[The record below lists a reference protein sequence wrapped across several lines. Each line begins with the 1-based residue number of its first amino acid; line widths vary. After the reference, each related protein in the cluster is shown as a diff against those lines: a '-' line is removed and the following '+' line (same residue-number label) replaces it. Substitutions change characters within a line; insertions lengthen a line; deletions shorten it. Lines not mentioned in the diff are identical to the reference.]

1 MSTNNYIPKSGNPT
15 TKNAS
20 QSAGKT
26 KKKRFRIGIKAPSS
40 KPSQT
45 VVQLMNGDFL
55 TREFVLNNLGFIFF
69 IIFLL
74 ILMVSKGYY
83 VNQLATDIKRTE
95 EELGQIT
102 ADYVEAKARLEE
114 ETRRTELIEKL
125 APLGL
130 KETVNPTKVIRKRT
144 QE

>member
-1 MSTNNYIPKSGNPT
+1 MKGNNYTPKSGNP
-15 TKNAS
+15 KAE
-20 QSAGKT
+20 KT
-26 KKKRFRIGIKAPSS
+26 KRKRFRIGINASKS
-40 KPSQT
+40 KPSQSL
-45 VVQLMNGDFL
+45 VQVMNGDFL
-55 TREFVLNNLGFIFF
+55 TREFVLNNLGYIFF

-83 VNQLATDIKRTE
+83 VNQLASDIKRTE

-102 ADYVEAKARLEE
+102 ADFVEAKAKLEE

-130 KETVNPTKVIRKRT
+130 KETVNPTKVIRKHKS
-144 QE
+144 E